1 VCLWPHP
8 VAASVNDMLELLDLQ
23 HTNWA
28 ATYVLVEW
36 MIRLSALMIIP
47 LRRPPSAATAWLLL
61 IFFQPL
67 LGGTFYLFVGR
78 PRVSRARQHKI
89 DTLEKAL
96 APNLKHLQQQQAWHS
111 RTVLPDRLQP
121 VAQLARYWSVF
132 PEFGGNSVQLL
143 ETVPAF
149 RTQLLKD
156 IASAQHSIHILFY
169 IAARDT
175 ATEPIFAALIQSA
188 QRGIEVRLIVDDFGS
203 REFMKPLLALEA
215 HGIRVAR
222 AFPRSKLPH
231 KAARFDL
238 RNHRKLIIIDGV
250 SGYAGSM
257 NLIRPDNQPNIV
269 YEDIM
274 LRLQGPVV
282 LELQTVFAGD
292 WYIERNVMLT
302 GNQYFPVP
310 VAAGKEVCIGLPS
323 GPEYPDPV
331 QQQLLL
337 SLIHVSIDSIRI
349 VTPYFVPDEPTL
361 IALKTAAQRGVEV
374 ELILSER
381 LDQQLVQWAQESYY
395 AELLEIG
402 VIIRRYPTFFLHTK
416 FALFDESI
424 SLIGSANLDVRSSLI
439 NAELGLLFYAPGT
452 ADMLR
457 RLLER
462 YRETAMTLDIETWAQ
477 QSRMATLR
485 QNIARL
491 TTPLL

>member
-1 VCLWPHP
+1 
-8 VAASVNDMLELLDLQ
+8 MLDLFDLQ

-36 MIRLSALMIIP
+36 MIRLSALMIVP

-67 LGGTFYLFVGR
+67 LGGIFYLFVGR
-78 PRVSRARQHKI
+78 PRVSRARQRKL

-96 APNLKHLQQQQAWHS
+96 APNLSHLQQQHTWHN
-111 RTVLPDRLQP
+111 RTALPERLQP
-121 VAQLARYWSVF
+121 VAQLARHWSIF
-132 PEFGGNSVQLL
+132 PEFGGNSVELL

-149 RTQLLKD
+149 RARLLQD
-156 IASAQHSIHILFY
+156 IEAAQHSIHLLFY
-169 IAARDT
+169 IAARDP
-175 ATEPIFAALIQSA
+175 ATEPIFITLVKAAE
-188 QRGIEVRLIVDDFGS
+188 RGIEVRLIVDDFGS
-203 REFMKPLLALEA
+203 RAFMKPLQALEA

-238 RNHRKLIIIDGV
+238 RNHRKLIIVDGV
-250 SGYAGSM
+250 TGYAGSM
-257 NLIRPDNQPNIV
+257 NLIRPDYDAKIV

-282 LELQTVFAGD
+282 LELQTIFAGD
-292 WYIERNVMLT
+292 WYIEHDVMLT
-302 GNQYFPVP
+302 GGQYFPVP
-310 VAAGKEVCIGLPS
+310 VTAGEEVSIGLPS

-337 SLIHVSIDSIRI
+337 SLIHVSTRSIRI

-374 ELILSER
+374 ELILSKS
-381 LDQQLVQWAQESYY
+381 LDQRLVQWAQESYY
-395 AELLEIG
+395 TELLENG
-402 VIIRRYPTFFLHTK
+402 VIIRCYPTCFLHTK

-424 SLIGSANLDVRSSLI
+424 SLIGSANFDVRSSLI
-439 NAELGLLFYAPGT
+439 NAELGLLFYTAGV

-457 RLLER
+457 RLLNR
-462 YRETAMTLDIETWAQ
+462 YRETAITLNIETWAQ
-477 QSRMATLR
+477 QSRSATLR